1 VAQHTKIE
9 GDSSLDDIY
18 ELALTEE
25 PITLRGSFEKVI
37 REAEMLAEFCK
48 DPKGNRVI
56 FPHTYA
62 VGKFTE
68 QQFNDLFYY
77 GVLALVEADLE
88 YHLKAK
94 TRTFIKQTA
103 LDVAWSKCYNEYVKE

>member
-1 VAQHTKIE
+1 M
-9 GDSSLDDIY
+9 DDIY
-18 ELALTEE
+18 ELALNEE
-25 PITLRGSFEKVI
+25 PIILRGSFIKVLN
-37 REAEMLAEFCK
+37 EAELLTEFCK
-48 DPKGNRVI
+48 DPDGNRVI

-62 VGKFTE
+62 VGAFTD

-77 GVLALVEADLE
+77 GVLAIVESDLE

-103 LDVAWSKCYNEYVKE
+103 LDVAWAKCYNEYVKE